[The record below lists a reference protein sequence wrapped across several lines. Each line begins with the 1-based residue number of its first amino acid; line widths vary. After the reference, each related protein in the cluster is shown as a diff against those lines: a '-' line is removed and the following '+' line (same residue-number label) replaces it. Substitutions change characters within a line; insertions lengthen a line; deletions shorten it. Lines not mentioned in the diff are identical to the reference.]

1 MANIKSAQ
9 QHIKI
14 NKRNRVRNLAQ
25 RAAVKAWFKKLRTME
40 NATVEVLDKMLVE
53 AYVMF
58 DKLSYQAFHPNK
70 VNRLKS
76 KASAG
81 IKAAKEALA

>member
-40 NATVEVLDKMLVE
+40 EPTADVLDTMLKE
-53 AYVMF
+53 LHVML
-58 DKLSYQAFHPNK
+58 DKVSYQAFHYNK

-76 KASAG
+76 KGAQL
-81 IKAAKEALA
+81 IKTAKEQLA